1 MSIPVRTKC
10 CPFHNRKRSNVI
22 NLQLIRQLADPPGEW
37 CRSGDLVLVSGAGR
51 GAPSSSC
58 NQSGLGEST
67 LLSPGIPSIPATMAA
82 LFLSLLGDDR
92 GGWRKRLTCSH
103 RMGHSIH
110 LIIKILLCWGHPLVS
125 IHPGYKFLHV
135 LFFAHSEM
143 SIHIPLPQ
151 ISLSLISQSY
161 SFQSFTIQP
170 NHWPQP
176 IHQYII
182 ACLAIS
188 PSKQSDQPG
197 ALLRVLSTSKIP
209 LHHCPS
215 ERFQKGTVALQLS
228 TSGW

>member
-1 MSIPVRTKC
+1 MPRRDSVFI
-10 CPFHNRKRSNVI
+10 
-22 NLQLIRQLADPPGEW
+22 
-37 CRSGDLVLVSGAGR
+37 SGAGR
-51 GAPSSSC
+51 GALGSSC

-67 LLSPGIPSIPATMAA
+67 LLSPCIPSIPVTMAA

-92 GGWRKRLTCSH
+92 GGWRKRLTGIH
-103 RMGHSIH
+103 RMGNSIH
-110 LIIKILLCWGHPLVS
+110 LIIKILFCWGHPLVS

-135 LFFAHSEM
+135 LFFAHSERP
-143 SIHIPLPQ
+143 IYIPLPQ

-161 SFQSFTIQP
+161 SIQP
-170 NHWPQP
+170 NHWPLP

-197 ALLRVLSTSKIP
+197 ALLRVLSTSKIS

-215 ERFQKGTVALQLS
+215 ERFQKGTVAL
-228 TSGW
+228 